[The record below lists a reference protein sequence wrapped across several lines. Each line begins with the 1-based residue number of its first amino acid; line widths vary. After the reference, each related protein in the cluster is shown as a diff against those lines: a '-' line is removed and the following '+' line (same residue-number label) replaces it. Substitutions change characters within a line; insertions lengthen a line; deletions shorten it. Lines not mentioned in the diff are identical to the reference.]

1 MKEFFENLRQIRES
15 KGLTLEEISRKSRL
29 SVKFLQE
36 IEKGQLEN
44 LPKGYDRIFFK
55 RYLKEIG
62 EDKDE
67 VWRDFNLFF
76 GSGPL
81 EKDVPYSS
89 DIPEKGET
97 REIIDEEKISE
108 EEVPEKPS
116 YLQKLTLR
124 LNMDKIY
131 RYFWA
136 VVTVGILGVVG
147 YFAYQQYIFVK
158 NSPPEIKEISVSQYI
173 SEMQQQDS
181 LLTPQMSQDT
191 EIISKSDSNF
201 TVKLRARERTWVR
214 EIRDQ
219 KDTTDYIL
227 VAGLNRNISA
237 NRSVRLMLGRADGVN
252 IWVNN
257 DSLGVMGTADEV
269 VVSLVLTSKGIME
282 KRLKKPTEKKETSSD
297 STTGMTHNVSAEV
310 TSQHRG
316 IRD

>member
-1 MKEFFENLRQIRES
+1 MKEFFENLKQIRES
-15 KGLTLEEISRKSRL
+15 KGLTLEEISRRSKL
-29 SVKFLQE
+29 SLKFLLE

-44 LPKGYDRIFFK
+44 LPRGYDRIFFK

-62 EDKDE
+62 EDKEE

-76 GSGPL
+76 GTGPL

-89 DIPEKGET
+89 DIPEKEKAP
-97 REIIDEEKISE
+97 EIIDEDKISE
-108 EEVPEKPS
+108 EEMPPKQS
-116 YLQKLTLR
+116 FFQKLVMH
-124 LNMDKIY
+124 LNMDKVH

-136 VVTVGILGVVG
+136 VVTVGILAVVG
-147 YFAYQQYIFVK
+147 YFSYQQYLFVK
-158 NSPPEIKEISVSQYI
+158 NSPPEIKEISVSKYI

-181 LLTPQMSQDT
+181 LLTPQMSKDT
-191 EIISKSDSNF
+191 EIASQSDSNF

-227 VAGLNRNISA
+227 IAGLKRNISA
-237 NRSVRLMLGRADGVN
+237 NRSVRLMLGRADGVD

-269 VVSLVLTSKGIME
+269 VVSLVLTPEGITE
-282 KRLKKPTEKKETSSD
+282 KRLKKPVEKKETTAD
-297 STTGMTHNVSAEV
+297 STAMTTGTASVETVPQNRES
-310 TSQHRG
+310 G
-316 IRD
+316 D